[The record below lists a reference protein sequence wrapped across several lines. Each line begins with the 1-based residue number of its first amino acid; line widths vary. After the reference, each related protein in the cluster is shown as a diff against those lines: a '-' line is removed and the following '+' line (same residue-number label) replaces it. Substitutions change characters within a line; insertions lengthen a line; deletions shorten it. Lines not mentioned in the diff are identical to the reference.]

1 MRSSKMHML
10 TAAAM
15 LLITAAAGLAQV
27 DKPGISPDPLSGR
40 LKGYSG
46 VGTRSGEFLNIPA
59 DARGVALGEA
69 AVAAVDDIG
78 AIYWN
83 PANLGFITNPQV
95 MFTNVNYALDFTYN
109 FVAAAIPFN
118 DGQGIYG
125 GFMGVLTT
133 EPEEI
138 TTLIEPNG
146 SEEYFDGYNLVAGG
160 TFAYNISDRFS
171 AGINFKWV
179 HEDIWDITANA
190 FALDIGANYHTEFMN
205 RPLRVAFAVNNLG
218 TNLKYS
224 GEKLSHNVLP
234 DDELGR
240 NIYTGTPRPTRV
252 DRFGY
257 LKTNAFNL
265 PAAFKMGAS
274 YLPYQDEYNSLM
286 VAAEYIQPN
295 YLRAV
300 FSLGAEYKRSFGVR
314 NTVAARSGWKIRRDE
329 LGLEGADKLRG
340 LAVGGG
346 LAHDF
351 MVFTARAD
359 YAYADNGRL
368 GGLHYI
374 SLNLSF

>member
-1 MRSSKMHML
+1 MRSNQIQSL
-10 TAAAM
+10 AAAM
-15 LLITAAAGLAQV
+15 LLAAAALGFAQV
-27 DKPGISPDPLSGR
+27 DQSGISPDPLSGR

-46 VGTRSGEFLNIPA
+46 VGTRSGEFLNIPT

-69 AVAAVDDIG
+69 ACASTDDIG

-83 PANLGFITNPQV
+83 PANLGFLSGPQV

-138 TTLIEPNG
+138 TTLIEPTG
-146 SEEYFDGYNLVAGG
+146 SEEYFDGYNMVVGG

-171 AGINFKWV
+171 AGINVKWV

-190 FALDIGANYHTEFMN
+190 FALDIGANYHTEFMDH
-205 RPLRVAFAVNNLG
+205 PIRVAFAVNNLG
-218 TNLKYS
+218 SNLRYT
-224 GEKLSHNVLP
+224 GEKLSHNYLP

-240 NIYTGTPRPTRV
+240 NLYLGTPRQTRT
-252 DRFGY
+252 DRYGY
-257 LKTNAFNL
+257 LKTNSFNL
-265 PAAFKMGAS
+265 PVAFKLGVA
-274 YLPYQDEYNSLM
+274 YLPYQDEYNNIM
-286 VAAEYIQPN
+286 VACEYMQPN
-295 YLRAV
+295 YLQAI
-300 FSLGAEYKRSFGVR
+300 FSLGTEYKRSFGVR
-314 NTVAARSGWKIRRDE
+314 NVVAARCGWKIRRDE
-329 LGLEGADKLRG
+329 IDLEGADKLRG
-340 LAVGGG
+340 LSLGGG

-351 MVFTARAD
+351 VVFTARAD

-368 GGLHYI
+368 GGLHFI
-374 SLNLSF
+374 SLTLSF